1 MGEGP
6 SNLQDQ
12 DMEGL
17 GFASTETRFQC
28 TICGDC
34 CQLEV
39 FLTSTD
45 VERIRLRKEAESY
58 AEELSKSRSTLV
70 AGEGK
75 AACLFLR
82 SNRCS
87 IYESRPLQCRL
98 YPFFPIA
105 AEVLEANGITMPP
118 NAARRTRGSTV
129 YYFSIG
135 QRCPGLGRGPVPEW
149 EDILSTWLQYVKEEK
164 EETRG

>member
-1 MGEGP
+1 MGEGA
-6 SNLQDQ
+6 SDSQDR
-12 DMEGL
+12 DPEGL
-17 GFASTETRFQC
+17 GFATADTRFQC
-28 TICGDC
+28 TICGEC

-39 FLTSTD
+39 FLTSAD
-45 VERIRLRKEAESY
+45 VERIRLSKDAKRY
-58 AEELSKSRSTLV
+58 AEELSKRRSTLA

-82 SNRCS
+82 STRCS

-105 AEVLEANGITMPP
+105 AEVLEASGLTMPDR
-118 NAARRTRGSTV
+118 AVRSVRGSTV

-135 QRCPGLGRGPVPEW
+135 QHCLGLGKGPIPEW
-149 EDILSTWLQYVKEEK
+149 ESILSTWLQYVKEE
-164 EETRG
+164 EQG